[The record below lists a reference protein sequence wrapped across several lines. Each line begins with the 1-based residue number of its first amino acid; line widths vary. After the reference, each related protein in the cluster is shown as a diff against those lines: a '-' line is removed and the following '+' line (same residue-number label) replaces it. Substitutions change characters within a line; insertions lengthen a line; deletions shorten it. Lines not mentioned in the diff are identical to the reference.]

1 MMECFSPLTVGKGNW
16 GDNAG
21 DSEMI
26 SDGFNDY
33 YGAHENDK
41 SQLIK
46 EERKI
51 K

>member
-1 MMECFSPLTVGKGNW
+1 MY
-16 GDNAG
+16 NAG

-33 YGAHENDK
+33 YGAHGIDK
-41 SQLIK
+41 SQIIK